1 MRKDNRIITA
11 LYEEALSSI
20 GNIEPGLKRLI
31 LQENGTQEDLDAFLK
46 DWDIDKAPIRLIIL
60 LAYVMKT
67 RPDLRFPGIVAPRFN
82 GVLSYSRFKNLRTEA
97 IFHDIIKLFK
107 DKGLRFIVIG
117 NMAMRSF
124 CPDHPWWIDSIDI
137 LVPEEERDSAIK
149 TASSMENGDI
159 LNIHSTYYP
168 VSEAVFKRSCPEDMA
183 FFSLVDLYEN
193 LIGGQSLDNC
203 LTSLLSIKYLV
214 KSKEDF
220 DAGIVLENALFS
232 NKSFQVSLA
241 SKAIAALLPG
251 LVPDQ
256 LVEMP
261 DLSGRLLRKH
271 LVNFLFRRDILSKT
285 GEKGIIRGNTPSALK
300 YLIWRYLKRG
310 KL

>member
-11 LYEEALSSI
+11 LYDEALSSI
-20 GNIEPGLKRLI
+20 GNIEPGLKRLL

-46 DWDIDKAPIRLIIL
+46 GWDIDKAPIKLIIL

-97 IFHDIIKLFK
+97 IFHDITKLFK

-117 NMAMRSF
+117 DMAMRSF
-124 CPDHPWWIDSIDI
+124 CPEHPWWIDSIDI

-149 TASSMENGDI
+149 ATASIENGDI
-159 LNIHSTYYP
+159 LNIHTAYYP
-168 VSEAVFKRSCPEDMA
+168 VSEAVFNRSCPEDLA
-183 FFSLVDLYEN
+183 FFSLVNLYDN
-193 LIGGQSLDNC
+193 LIEGQSLDNC

-214 KSKEDF
+214 KSKEAF
-220 DAGIVLENALFS
+220 DPGIVMNNAEFS
-232 NKSFQVSLA
+232 NKGFQVSLA
-241 SKAIAALLPG
+241 SGAVASLFPG
-251 LVPDQ
+251 LLPDQ

-261 DLSGRLLRKH
+261 DLSARIIRKR
-271 LVNFLFRRDILSKT
+271 LVNFLFRRDVMSKT
-285 GEKGIIRGNTPSALK
+285 GEKGLIRGNTPSVVK

>member
-11 LYEEALSSI
+11 LYDEALSSI

-67 RPDLRFPGIVAPRFN
+67 RPDLSFPGIVAPRFN

-117 NMAMRSF
+117 DMAMRSF
-124 CPDHPWWIDSIDI
+124 CPEHPWWIDSIDI
-137 LVPEEERDSAIK
+137 IVPEEDRNSAIK
-149 TASSMENGDI
+149 ATASIENGDI
-159 LNIHSTYYP
+159 LNIHTAYYP
-168 VSEAVFKRSCPEDMA
+168 VSEAVFNRSCPEDQA
-183 FFSLVDLYEN
+183 FFSLVNLYDN
-193 LIGGQSLDNC
+193 LIEGQSLDNC
-203 LTSLLSIKYLV
+203 LSSLLSVKYLF
-214 KSKEDF
+214 KSKEAF
-220 DAGIVLENALFS
+220 DPGIVLENALFS

-241 SKAIAALLPG
+241 SGAVASLFPG
-251 LVPDQ
+251 LLPDQ

-261 DLSGRLLRKH
+261 DLSARIIRKR
-271 LVNFLFRRDILSKT
+271 LVNFLFRRDVMSKT
-285 GEKGIIRGNTPSALK
+285 GEMGLIRGNTPSVLK
-300 YLIWRYLKRG
+300 YLIWRYLKCG